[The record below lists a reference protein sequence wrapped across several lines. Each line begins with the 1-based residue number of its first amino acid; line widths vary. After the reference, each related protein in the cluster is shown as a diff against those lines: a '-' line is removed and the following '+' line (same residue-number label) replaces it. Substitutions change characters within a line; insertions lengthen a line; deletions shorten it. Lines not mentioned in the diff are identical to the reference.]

1 MNLDKYQLEAVHNI
15 GNTLLIAGAGSGK
28 TTTILKR
35 IEYLI
40 ESNIFKIDFL
50 RVYIFNKNAI

>member
-40 ESNIFKIDFL
+40 ESNIFKIDEILVISFT
-50 RVYIFNKNAI
+50 N